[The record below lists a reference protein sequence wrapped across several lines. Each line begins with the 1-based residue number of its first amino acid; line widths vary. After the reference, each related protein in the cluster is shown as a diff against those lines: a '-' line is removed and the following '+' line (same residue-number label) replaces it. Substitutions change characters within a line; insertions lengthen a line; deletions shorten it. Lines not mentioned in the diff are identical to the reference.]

1 MTTNV
6 LLRHS
11 PNEFHR
17 RKVVKCL
24 DLTAEEA
31 EQLRL
36 RIGSG
41 RRFDLGTEHAGLAKH
56 GVERKQTRQGAFYC
70 TLIERLIAAHG
81 AGQIPC
87 VYQHVVTDQSA
98 DELLGRH
105 RTKWA
110 GHVLAQI
117 AGAETS
123 DELSLSAGPCCG
135 NISVSSNLDRGA
147 ARKHSTDTAQV
158 VGHMHHNIASGPVA
172 ARGLITPC
180 ARVGCAYSCVETLEK
195 TCDPL
200 NNFVAHPTIVDR
212 CVHEGA
218 NFSGH
223 GPIDPICMKSVA
235 TKAPCANLDADE

>member
-17 RKVVKCL
+17 CKVVKCL
-24 DLTAEEA
+24 NLTAEEA

-56 GVERKQTRQGAFYC
+56 GVERKQTRQGAFDSA
-70 TLIERLIAAHG
+70 LIERLIAAHG
-81 AGQIPC
+81 AGQIPG
-87 VYQHVVTDQSA
+87 VHQYVVTDQPA
-98 DELLGRH
+98 DELLSRH

-123 DELSLSAGPCCG
+123 DELSLSAGPCSG
-135 NISVSSNLDRGA
+135 NICVSSNLDRGA
-147 ARKHSTDTAQV
+147 AGEHCTDAAQV
-158 VGHMHHNIASGPVA
+158 VGHMHHNIASSPVA
-172 ARGLITPC
+172 ARGLI
-180 ARVGCAYSCVETLEK
+180 
-195 TCDPL
+195 
-200 NNFVAHPTIVDR
+200 
-212 CVHEGA
+212 
-218 NFSGH
+218 
-223 GPIDPICMKSVA
+223 
-235 TKAPCANLDADE
+235 APSA